1 LINAAVLGSPITH
14 SLSPFLHSLAYE
26 HLGLTAHYEAIEVKA
41 GALENFMS
49 STEKNCLS
57 LTMPLKEEALS
68 VADSISE
75 IAERVSCGNTL
86 MLKNGLWSLTS
97 TDVVGFDHALVMHGV
112 KQCDSVLII
121 GAGAT
126 ARAAM
131 ASVSKISKDIVVI
144 SRNPE
149 RMAAMNKASDKEV
162 RYLPWERTSEINSTS
177 LVINTTPTLAADLF
191 APSIEKP
198 QGVFFEV
205 LYNPWPT
212 HLAKTWSQSG
222 AHVID
227 GLDLLIHQA
236 ISQVEIF
243 AGVTCD
249 RDFLYR
255 KMREAAAVKLN

>member
-1 LINAAVLGSPITH
+1 MINAAVLGSPITH
-14 SLSPFLHSLAYE
+14 SLSPLLHSLAYE

-41 GALENFMS
+41 GALDEFMS
-49 STEKNCLS
+49 RTEKNCLS

-75 IAERVSCGNTL
+75 IAEQVSCGNTL
-86 MLKNGLWSLTS
+86 MLKNGSWSLTS
-97 TDVVGFDHALVMHGV
+97 TDVTGFDHAFMMHGV

-131 ASVSKISKDIVVI
+131 ASVSKISKDIAVI

-149 RMAAMNKASDKEV
+149 RMAAMNKASGKEV
-162 RYLPWERTSEINSTS
+162 RYLPWEITSAINSAS
-177 LVINTTPTLAADLF
+177 LVINTTPTLAADVF

-243 AGVTCD
+243 AGLTCD
-249 RDFLYR
+249 RDLLYW
-255 KMREAAAVKLN
+255 KMREAAAAKLS